1 MNRMDFFY
9 LQLRHVRTKIHEIRM
24 DIALAIGHIGDIV
37 KWAKIH
43 GFYMDLADRA
53 LRNNEEAHYLAYR
66 VWNDVWKTSGDC
78 CPIYELP

>member
-9 LQLRHVRTKIHEIRM
+9 LQLRHMRTKIHEICM

-53 LRNNEEAHYLAYR
+53 LRNNEEAL
-66 VWNDVWKTSGDC
+66 SGISC
-78 CPIYELP
+78 MERCMENIGGLLPDL